1 MGGKGGGGGIDTSG
15 MEDATKQATAL
26 QKEIY
31 DLTREDVQPWYQAGV
46 GGLSKLSDLLG
57 ISGGSVQDRQGIY
70 DELLPQYAQQEQ
82 TQTQGGGQWLGKN
95 GGLYSNQ
102 LDAANSFA
110 RGDSEKVAQ
119 LADAIEYIPTTTTTI
134 DTTDYDALNAAV
146 DERLGS
152 QGTPE
157 GYGSL
162 LERFDMDKFEQ
173 DPGYQFRQDE
183 ARKALERQMAAQGIT
198 LGGGGVGEIN
208 PQAARAMEE
217 LSQGLASQEYGSA
230 YDRYN
235 IDQTNTYNRLAG
247 IAGMGQQSTGQ
258 MAGAGQNYATNV
270 GNLQTGLASAQ
281 LNAAQAQASKP
292 SMFSQLL
299 GAGAQI
305 GGAALGNP
313 ILFSDRRLKDNIK
326 RIGTENGHNL
336 YEFNYLKG
344 GDPYL
349 NLVLDTENT
358 YIGVMADEVEKTNPE
373 AITVDPESGYKMVDY
388 NKIGVEMRLV

>member
-1 MGGKGGGGGIDTSG
+1 MGGGKGGGGGVDTSG
-15 MEDATKQATAL
+15 LEQATQQATAL

-46 GGLSKLSDLLG
+46 GGINKLSDLLG
-57 ISGGSVQDRQGIY
+57 ISGGSVQSREDIY
-70 DELLPQYAQQEQ
+70 NELLPQYTQQQ
-82 TQTQGGGQWLGKN
+82 TTQGAGSGWYLDDAGKI
-95 GGLYSNQ
+95 
-102 LDAANSFA
+102 F
-110 RGDSEKVAQ
+110 DSEQAALQSNLGMDDEHGNWQSVIRNRGVREFMPAAQ
-119 LADAIEYIPTTTTTI
+119 A
-134 DTTDYDALNAAV
+134 TDVTDFEALNAAV

-162 LERFDMDKFEQ
+162 LERFDMDKFEA
-173 DPGYQFRQDE
+173 DPAYQFRQDE
-183 ARKALERQMAAQGIT
+183 AQKALERQMAAQGVT
-198 LGGGGVGEIN
+198 LGGGGYGEVN
-208 PQAARAMEE
+208 PQAARALQE
-217 LSQGLASQEYGSA
+217 LNQNLASDEYGRA

-247 IAGMGQQSTGQ
+247 IAGMGQQATGQ

-281 LNAAQAQASKP
+281 LQAAQAQASKP
-292 SMFSQLL
+292 SMFGQIL
-299 GAGAQI
+299 GAGAQL
-305 GGAALGNP
+305 GGS
-313 ILFSDRRLKDNIK
+313 LFSDRRLKDNIK
-326 RIGTENGHNL
+326 HIGKENGFNL

-358 YIGVMADEVEKTNPE
+358 YIGVMADEVENTNPE